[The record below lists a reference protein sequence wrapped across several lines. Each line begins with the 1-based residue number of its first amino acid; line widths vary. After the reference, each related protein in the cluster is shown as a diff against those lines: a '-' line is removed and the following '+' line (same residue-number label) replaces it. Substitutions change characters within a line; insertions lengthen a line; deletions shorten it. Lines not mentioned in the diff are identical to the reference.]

1 LKEKRKRKKNKKK
14 MVWQVTS
21 SENGTQIS
29 KKPLWRIEA
38 QNTHSVVLLQT
49 KLEKREKKKEERIDY

>member
-1 LKEKRKRKKNKKK
+1 

-49 KLEKREKKKEERIDY
+49 KLEKREKKKEERKKNRL